1 MTSVCGLTF
10 ANIERS
16 VRPLNADLRYT
27 HCLELKL
34 TGRSAMGTASPRV
47 SGPDER
53 SIVTGLTLGIL
64 GLAWHAIRAPI
75 LLFLVILEPFV
86 RLVLGGAAVLGV
98 LSAIV
103 FEASAVPNSH
113 FWFIISMSFGCLL
126 VLALYH
132 ALIRLLS

>member
-1 MTSVCGLTF
+1 MRTAGTHVS
-10 ANIERS
+10 APEERS
-16 VRPLNADLRYT
+16 RAAVLA
-27 HCLELKL
+27 
-34 TGRSAMGTASPRV
+34 
-47 SGPDER
+47 
-53 SIVTGLTLGIL
+53 LGIL

-75 LLFLVILEPFV
+75 VLFLIILEPFV

-103 FEASAVPNSH
+103 FEASAVPNTH

-132 ALIRLLS
+132 GLIRLLS